1 MKKIF
6 YGIAAVCAAMT
17 FTACSSSDDSYNKY
31 ADKNYGMAAI
41 DAGDNLNSQLSAAY
55 RKMQNDDQ
63 DATKNAELKA
73 LVTNVV
79 NNVIIPTYT
88 QLGDE
93 AENMQQ
99 ALGNI
104 DVNNL
109 TQAQIDECCRAF
121 KAARKLW
128 EQSEAFLGGAASDKD
143 IDPHIDSWPL
153 NRVDLHTL
161 LLNLQNTGKV
171 AEDLDESVLGFHAL
185 EFILFRDGKNRTVA
199 DFQGK
204 DTYKGFTDIKGSTEL
219 KYAETVLEDLVAHVY
234 ALQCSWEGQTAG
246 NAERYSK
253 ADALGLN
260 DGLTTEKG
268 KSYGWNMLNAGDA
281 QSTFADFSEVAQQ
294 LLSMAEG
301 SCAGICD
308 EVASKKIARP
318 FSGGDVSYVESPFSY
333 NSISDFADN
342 IRSINNIWYGK
353 MGGSAVNMA
362 ENSFAAYFSKY
373 YPNTSATVSTAIINM
388 IAKIEAMPYP
398 FVKYC
403 ETINGKKYEDSELV
417 EYDE

>member
-1 MKKIF
+1 MN
-6 YGIAAVCAAMT
+6 T
-17 FTACSSSDDSYNKY
+17 FAWEFVFSS
-31 ADKNYGMAAI
+31 
-41 DAGDNLNSQLSAAY
+41 
-55 RKMQNDDQ
+55 
-63 DATKNAELKA
+63 
-73 LVTNVV
+73 
-79 NNVIIPTYT
+79 
-88 QLGDE
+88 
-93 AENMQQ
+93 
-99 ALGNI
+99 
-104 DVNNL
+104 
-109 TQAQIDECCRAF
+109 
-121 KAARKLW
+121 
-128 EQSEAFLGGAASDKD
+128 
-143 IDPHIDSWPL
+143 
-153 NRVDLHTL
+153 
-161 LLNLQNTGKV
+161 
-171 AEDLDESVLGFHAL
+171 
-185 EFILFRDGKNRTVA
+185 
-199 DFQGK
+199 
-204 DTYKGFTDIKGSTEL
+204 KGFTDINGATEL
-219 KYAETVLEDLVAHVY
+219 RYAETVLEDLVAHVY